1 LNYQHVIYEYFNS
14 HEHYENGKEY
24 VSLRFHM
31 FAGGWRGLEGAA
43 WSLELIF
50 SPAANFIRI
59 PRCKY
64 QLVSAESP
72 SGHVELRQRN
82 YVGGTSH
89 FYSYPI
95 LEYRPYFIV
104 SSGKH
109 SLKQRTN
116 KFGE

>member
-1 LNYQHVIYEYFNS
+1 MSFLNVLA
-14 HEHYENGKEY
+14 HEREVNGKRTRLAQILH
-24 VSLRFHM
+24 VCR
-31 FAGGWRGLEGAA
+31 RLEGAA

-104 SSGKH
+104 SSGKY
-109 SLKQRTN
+109 SLKTKN
-116 KFGE
+116 K